1 MPGWSIDEAAEKFDE
16 IAHAVMRG
24 EPQRIVAPDGRA
36 VIVVSEREFLAAQAS
51 GRARAAA
58 PNRSPSSSGPTAADT
73 E

>member
-1 MPGWSIDEAAEKFDE
+1 
-16 IAHAVMRG
+16 MRG